1 MAGGAAVRS
10 AENVSRGRGAA
21 LDLVYGVLV
30 VLQEVRIVI
39 VRLRGA
45 GRIFQGSDGRLCV
58 LPPSHTTCRS
68 YGKASEPLEWFPWI
82 TSNIS
87 EMRVRLNTSDNLRAC
102 VSICQVSH
110 VPFFTHVTVTRLSSL
125 AMAPLSCTARLHNP
139 PRDPGS
145 WMVCH
150 SSCFKV
156 PTSPSQTSSS
166 LASALAQLA
175 RQKTPILRAPCMFRR
190 SGLQCCL
197 GQVKTVHHV
206 KNAVKLLIIQ
216 RIHANCI

>member
-68 YGKASEPLEWFPWI
+68 YGEASEPLEWFPWI

-102 VSICQVSH
+102 MSICQVSH

-139 PRDPGS
+139 PGPRILDGLPQLMLQGSDFAFPNFLKLGLCSRSARSAEDPYFES
-145 WMVCH
+145 TMYV
-150 SSCFKV
+150 
-156 PTSPSQTSSS
+156 
-166 LASALAQLA
+166 
-175 RQKTPILRAPCMFRR
+175 
-190 SGLQCCL
+190 
-197 GQVKTVHHV
+197 
-206 KNAVKLLIIQ
+206 
-216 RIHANCI
+216 